1 MKRIAK
7 IALVGLAI
15 AAAAV
20 FVVGS
25 GALEYLFSG
34 MCENH
39 LVAEYVSRDGR
50 AKLVVFQRDCG
61 ATTDF
66 STQAS
71 LVTPDGKLPGSGG
84 NLFIADTDHGTA
96 PEGPGGGPE
105 LRVRWDGPKTLLLQ
119 HHAKARVFKAER
131 LLNGV
136 EVGYEPLP

>member
-7 IALVGLAI
+7 ITLVGLAI

-20 FVVGS
+20 FVLGS

-34 MCENH
+34 MCGNH
-39 LVAEYVSRDGR
+39 LVAEYVSPDGR

-71 LVTPDGKLPGSGG
+71 LVTPDAKLPGSGG
-84 NLFIADTDHGTA
+84 NLFIADTDHGIA
-96 PEGPGGGPE
+96 PAGPGGGPE

-119 HHAKARVFKAER
+119 HHPKARVFKAER